1 MNPLTLDFIRRWK
14 WLLLAQFVVT
24 ALTWVSHATQPKD
37 RLHLEMFVAVAMSW
51 DLARGLVRAQV
62 GLPQERPGITAGLW
76 FSVVGVGM
84 GVQTAAMLG
93 GGAVLAPL
101 LGQAVDPGVLGMH
114 VVFGVL
120 LMATVQFI
128 LTFLPY
134 GPLRMMAQPL
144 KGGVVGTLWGLPM
157 FGAFLIA
164 RFGPASWQNVSVF
177 EGWVMGLLGGLR
189 VASWFTTKSM
199 MSERAMPKN
208 PSDAVEDVR

>member
-1 MNPLTLDFIRRWK
+1 
-14 WLLLAQFVVT
+14 
-24 ALTWVSHATQPKD
+24 
-37 RLHLEMFVAVAMSW
+37 
-51 DLARGLVRAQV
+51 
-62 GLPQERPGITAGLW
+62 
-76 FSVVGVGM
+76 
-84 GVQTAAMLG
+84 
-93 GGAVLAPL
+93 
-101 LGQAVDPGVLGMH
+101 
-114 VVFGVL
+114 
-120 LMATVQFI
+120 
-128 LTFLPY
+128 
-134 GPLRMMAQPL
+134 MMAQPL